1 MVYVW
6 IRSLNV
12 NDSKVP
18 AQAQA
23 HTISD
28 SAPLQPAFKM
38 LLFTPSSTQLSVVNK
53 LCVVCYVPTHS
64 RILQH
69 NNVWVKEPVLSSIL
83 GFILRRFPA
92 RGLM

>member
-6 IRSLNV
+6 IRSLKV

-28 SAPLQPAFKM
+28 SAPFKM
-38 LLFTPSSTQLSVVNK
+38 LLFTPSFTQLSVVNK
-53 LCVVCYVPTHS
+53 LCVVCYVLTHS

-69 NNVWVKEPVLSSIL
+69 NNTWV
-83 GFILRRFPA
+83 
-92 RGLM
+92 

>member
-6 IRSLNV
+6 IRSLKV

-38 LLFTPSSTQLSVVNK
+38 LLDIYSFLHTTVCGEQIVCCV
-53 LCVVCYVPTHS
+53 LCAHT
-64 RILQH
+64 L
-69 NNVWVKEPVLSSIL
+69 
-83 GFILRRFPA
+83 
-92 RGLM
+92 